1 MIISQ
6 AALRAFVSPFA
17 TTSFIAA
24 FLIVFLLRPY
34 LTVTN
39 SKVDLSERVVFGV
52 LVGFFA
58 AFLLR
63 LIEFRPRR
71 DTDCVYGVSIRDCV
85 RSLQPRPSLK
95 MNFFWC
101 FSGVFLTRGRK

>member
-34 LTVTN
+34 LTVTMQK
-39 SKVDLSERVVFGV
+39 STCQKGLC
-52 LVGFFA
+52 LGF
-58 AFLLR
+58 
-63 LIEFRPRR
+63 
-71 DTDCVYGVSIRDCV
+71 
-85 RSLQPRPSLK
+85 
-95 MNFFWC
+95 
-101 FSGVFLTRGRK
+101 

>member
-1 MIISQ
+1 MSISQ

-39 SKVDLSERVVFGV
+39 SKVDLSERVGFGV

-85 RSLQPRPSLK
+85 RSLQGTSFPG
-95 MNFFWC
+95 NEFF
-101 FSGVFLTRGRK
+101 GVFF